1 VIRPWSQALQCA
13 DVVAQHELELLVE
26 VGLHF
31 RHPLGS
37 DSLRRDDQCPT
48 HQSAQFELAHDQPGL
63 DGLAETHLVGQ
74 QVAHAVT
81 GDGPRQG
88 VDLVRQ
94 RNDVGLH
101 GSQQHMALGGAGGAF
116 EHLGHLGCGGHIGN
130 ASGLDL
136 RLQVGTQ
143 RPQGGAGHAHHR
155 VLVRQPDT
163 AHRLPPQGLFFDD
176 LACAVMNGAIL
187 PKRLHPLIT
196 FYLDLLPAEL

>member
-1 VIRPWSQALQCA
+1 M
-13 DVVAQHELELLVE
+13 
-26 VGLHF
+26 GLHF

-37 DSLRRDDQCPT
+37 DAFGRDDQDSPN
-48 HQSAQFELAHDQPGL
+48 QPAQLELAHDQTGL

-74 QVAHAVT
+74 QIAHTVS
-81 GDGPRQG
+81 GDGPGQG

-94 RNDVGLH
+94 RDDVGLH
-101 GSQQHMALGGAGGAF
+101 GSQQYMAVGGAGGAF

-130 ASGLDL
+130 APGLDL

-176 LACAVMNGAIL
+176 LAGAVMNGRIA
-187 PKRLHPLIT
+187 PRMNTNGHQ
-196 FYLDLLPAEL
+196 

>member
-1 VIRPWSQALQCA
+1 MCRCRP
-13 DVVAQHELELLVE
+13 QHELELLVE

-37 DSLRRDDQCPT
+37 DSLRRDNQCPT
-48 HQSAQFELAHDQPGL
+48 HQPAQLEFAHDQTGL

-74 QVAHAVT
+74 QVAHAVA
-81 GDGPRQG
+81 GDGTGQG

-101 GSQQHMALGGAGGAF
+101 GSQQHMALGGAGGTF
-116 EHLGHLGCGGHIGN
+116 EHLGYLGCGGHIGN
-130 ASGLDL
+130 ASSLDL

-143 RPQGGAGHAHHR
+143 RPQGGAGNAHHR

-163 AHRLPPQGLFFDD
+163 AHRLPPQGLFFNN
-176 LACAVMNGAIL
+176 LAGAVMNGAVL
-187 PKRLHPLIT
+187 PLLTNAGRFHP
-196 FYLDLLPAEL
+196 